1 MFTNFA
7 HAGHDHSES
16 ESPADETTAATTD
29 ASQNSN
35 TVAHDVI
42 GLEFV
47 IATFVLAVLLVIAA
61 GFAVTKKP
69 SKKQTKHDQ

>member
-1 MFTNFA
+1 MFTYFA

-16 ESPADETTAATTD
+16 DSQTSETAVAVTGT
-29 ASQNSN
+29 SQNSN
-35 TVAHDVI
+35 TNSHDII

-47 IATFVLAVLLVIAA
+47 IATFVLATLLVVAA
-61 GFAVTKKP
+61 GFAVAKKP